1 MHRHFGQRPAFPGKH
16 LVRRY
21 LVGLQPYSRGA
32 SAGSHRSAPLETS
45 QVPTP
50 RVVSWPRRLRLT
62 PGNANRVSSRMSHF
76 PKGPP
81 MIVGCTPQL
90 PQKSSPNCEKS
101 LSGVFRSPAGMHP
114 VNWFLERYRLTRLE
128 GPPTPLVSPRST
140 GCGRATALPGWRGS
154 PTPLVSPRSTGCGR
168 ATALPGWSGP
178 PTPPVSPRSTGC
190 WRATALPGWSGCPIQ
205 KDWEVKLSGI
215 LSFAF
220 LSLSKLI
227 IDEMDRVPADHYG
240 SNGEEL
246 DFIINYDINHRVKE
260 Q

>member
-81 MIVGCTPQL
+81 MIVGYKPQF
-90 PQKSSPNCEKS
+90 PQNGIPTCAKS

-114 VNWFLERYRLTRLE
+114 AQLTGFWRC
-128 GPPTPLVSPRST
+128 T
-140 GCGRATALPGWRGS
+140 GLPGWRGPQLRWYLPGQLVRESDSTTSLVRQPNSAGISPVNWLLESDS
-154 PTPLVSPRSTGCGR
+154 PTRLVRQPNTKGLGSKVIRN
-168 ATALPGWSGP
+168 
-178 PTPPVSPRSTGC
+178 
-190 WRATALPGWSGCPIQ
+190 PIFRF
-205 KDWEVKLSGI
+205 
-215 LSFAF
+215 SFTF
-220 LSLSKLI
+220 
-227 IDEMDRVPADHYG
+227 
-240 SNGEEL
+240 
-246 DFIINYDINHRVKE
+246 
-260 Q
+260 

>member
-1 MHRHFGQRPAFPGKH
+1 MDRHFGQRPAFPGKH

-50 RVVSWPRRLRLT
+50 RVVSQPRRLRLT

-81 MIVGCTPQL
+81 MIVGYKPQF
-90 PQKSSPNCEKS
+90 PQNGIPTCAKS

-114 VNWFLERYRLTRLE
+114 VNWFLERYKLTRLE
-128 GPPTPLVSPRST
+128 RPPTPLVSPRST
-140 GCGRATALPGWRGS
+140 GCGRG
-154 PTPLVSPRSTGCGR
+154 
-168 ATALPGWSGP
+168 TALPGWSG
-178 PTPPVSPRSTGC
+178 S
-190 WRATALPGWSGCPIQ
+190 PIQ

-246 DFIINYDINHRVKE
+246 DFIIKYDINHRVKE

>member
-62 PGNANRVSSRMSHF
+62 RGNANRVSSRMSHF

-81 MIVGCTPQL
+81 MIVGYKPQL
-90 PQKSSPNCEKS
+90 PQKGSPTCAKS

-128 GPPTPLVSPRST
+128 RP
-140 GCGRATALPGWRGS
+140 

-168 ATALPGWSGP
+168 ATALPGWSGWSAP
-178 PTPPVSPRSTGC
+178 QLR
-190 WRATALPGWSGCPIQ
+190 RYLPGQ
-205 KDWEVKLSGI
+205 LV
-215 LSFAF
+215 A
-220 LSLSKLI
+220 
-227 IDEMDRVPADHYG
+227 
-240 SNGEEL
+240 GERQP
-246 DFIINYDINHRVKE
+246 YQVGQAAQYKRTGK
-260 Q
+260 